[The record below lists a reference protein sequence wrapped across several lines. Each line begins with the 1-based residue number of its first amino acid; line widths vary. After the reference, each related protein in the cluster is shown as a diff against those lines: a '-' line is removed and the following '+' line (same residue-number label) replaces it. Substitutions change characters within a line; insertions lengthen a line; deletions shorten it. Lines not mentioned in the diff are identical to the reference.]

1 MTWRFTQLQNS
12 LCEQDQLILTLFK
25 NKKVRYIGKDNEF
38 SQHLDCDSLARNLV
52 LIINHCM
59 WVSEMLELFRKHLA
73 SDTDCF
79 YIGINRYYVLGNDTQ
94 LSAKDPVDLMKK
106 YVESLGFE
114 IIKHSQIERD
124 LGRKFNFVQPRTWIY
139 GNKNSNQSH

>member
-12 LCEQDQLILTLFK
+12 LCEQDQLILKLFK
-25 NKKVRYIGKDNEF
+25 NKKVRYVGRDNEF
-38 SQHLDCDSLARNLV
+38 AQHLDCDSLSHDLV

-59 WVSEMLELFRKHLA
+59 WVSEMLESCRRHLA
-73 SDTDCF
+73 VSTGYF
-79 YIGINRYYVLGNDTQ
+79 YIGINRYLILGNDTHC
-94 LSAKDPVDLMKK
+94 SAEDPVDLIKK
-106 YVESLGFE
+106 YVESLGFK

-139 GNKNSNQSH
+139 GTKNSNQSH